1 MWTYPDDSAF
11 LSQTKARPRRR
22 LPVPGA
28 KAWRAYHLAAS
39 YSGASPGGSSDQ
51 PGYAGDRRGSGGQSD
66 RSARG
71 ESTDRE
77 PGSEGEHSQSG
88 AGDGRGAPLPWV
100 PHAPD
105 PAVAPPPPI
114 PPPFPPLSGQW
125 RDEPP
130 IEIEERR
137 RARHPVQRTVSLL
150 VVVALAVLI
159 GSGAAVFE
167 SRLHHPAQPTTR
179 VSPSPSLPT
188 PSPTNTAQQLAGV
201 AASDLP
207 EIVMVVAVG
216 SASEELGTAWPVDD
230 AGDFITNDHVVHTG
244 QSLHVVMASGQQYRA
259 EVIND
264 DPGLDLAEIHVWDL
278 SEQALPVDNA
288 LPTVGQAVVVLAAQG
303 ATGHSPIT
311 DSQVNGLNESATVSD
326 AGPGELSDYTGLI
339 RVPARIFPGNSGGPM
354 INSQGQVVGILTLA
368 AQRGSGAFAIPI
380 TQVDQEIQS
389 WLGG

>member
-1 MWTYPDDSAF
+1 M
-11 LSQTKARPRRR
+11 
-22 LPVPGA
+22 
-28 KAWRAYHLAAS
+28 
-39 YSGASPGGSSDQ
+39 
-51 PGYAGDRRGSGGQSD
+51 
-66 RSARG
+66 
-71 ESTDRE
+71 
-77 PGSEGEHSQSG
+77 
-88 AGDGRGAPLPWV
+88 
-100 PHAPD
+100 
-105 PAVAPPPPI
+105 
-114 PPPFPPLSGQW
+114 
-125 RDEPP
+125 
-130 IEIEERR
+130 
-137 RARHPVQRTVSLL
+137 
-150 VVVALAVLI
+150 VVALAVLI

-188 PSPTNTAQQLAGV
+188 PSPTNTAQQLAAV

-230 AGDFITNDHVVHTG
+230 AGDFITNAHVVHTG

-278 SEQALPVDNA
+278 REQALPVDNA

-368 AQRGSGAFAIPI
+368 AQSGSGAFAIPI